1 MSTDS
6 LSLVDLNG
14 GDGARRNGKGQ
25 YLIVPKGG
33 SKPTGFSRVT
43 TVASTLGTE
52 FGIVSWKATMTA
64 VGAMLRPGLRARW
77 EALIAEHDGDPW
89 YGSQAGKKACQKL
102 VEECCTVGGG
112 SDRAEIGTALHA
124 LTALVDWGRTPT
136 LLSEQTEADLTAYVN
151 GLVEAGV
158 TIVPD
163 MIEQTVVLD
172 EYRVAGTFDRLVRV
186 PGFKL
191 PLIGDLKTGRDLTLS
206 MHEIAVQLATY
217 SRADSLYVQGEAVD
231 GSQDE
236 RLPMPEV
243 DQHHGLVMWLP
254 AGEARL
260 ELFVVDLDAG
270 WEAFQQ
276 SMWVRGWRNRKVSTP
291 LGEYQP
297 DLVPLLEASL
307 AAVDDSYTQRLRDWL
322 QGRIDAIGRDRKAGA
337 DLGIR
342 WPPGMPTLRRSTEHT
357 PEDLDVIEQLLEDV
371 EARYSIPFGESKP
384 TTDAVGQLLH
394 LFPGSS
400 VVDELVPTKETPT
413 S

>member
-1 MSTDS
+1 MSDS
-6 LSLVDLNG
+6 LSLVDLIDTDETRRDRHGRYLAVPPAG
-14 GDGARRNGKGQ
+14 GK
-25 YLIVPKGG
+25 LVPH
-33 SKPTGFSRVT
+33 SRVT

-52 FGIVSWKATMTA
+52 FGLTSWKATMTA

-151 GLVEAGV
+151 GLVTAGV

-163 MIEQTVVLD
+163 MIELTVVLD

-191 PLIGDLKTGRDLTLS
+191 PLIGDLKTGRDLSLS
-206 MHEIAVQLATY
+206 MHEIAVQLAAY
-217 SRADSLYVQGEAVD
+217 SRADAVYVQGED
-231 GSQDE
+231 PNGSEDI
-236 RLPMPEV
+236 RTAMPEV

-297 DLVPLLEASL
+297 DLVPLLEVSL
-307 AAVDDSYTQRLRDWL
+307 VRGWL
-322 QGRIDAIGRDRKAGA
+322 QERIDVIGGIPAARA
-337 DLGIR
+337 DLGAS
-342 WPPGMPTLRRSTEHT
+342 WPPEVPMLKRSDAHT
-357 PEDLDVIEQLLEDV
+357 SEQLAQIEAVLNGV
-371 EARYSIPFGESKP
+371 EARNSVPFGPGKP
-384 TTDAVGQLLH
+384 GVSLQDVTDEAVGRVLRM
-394 LFPGSS
+394 FPGSS